1 MRGGKLDDTDRDLR
15 GHKAMPSNPR
25 LAAANIDLLDV
36 RDRVFPLLMLCLE
49 RVPEPGALV
58 IAVKA
63 GI

>member
-25 LAAANIDLLDV
+25 LAAANILLDV
-36 RDRVFPLLMLCLE
+36 RDRFFPLPMLCLE
-49 RVPEPGALV
+49 RVPEPGALM